1 MGVRLDQQEIDE
13 FLGNG
18 HTLILTTVDK
28 DGYPHST
35 PIWYVYTDGAIYTR
49 GRRRSQKTAN
59 IRRNPKVSCLVEEGE
74 RWRELKAVMIR
85 GRAEE
90 VTDPAEQERFQR
102 ANAEK
107 YDSFPRVPNEPS
119 QGDAVPLF
127 DAVYYLEDHARK
139 APRHLGQQEDR
150 AWRLGLA
157 ERGVQPV

>member
-35 PIWYVYTDGAIYTR
+35 PIWYVYMDDLIYTR

-59 IRRNPKVSCLVEEGE
+59 IRRNPKVSCVVEEGE

-107 YDSFPRVPNEPS
+107 YDSFRES
-119 QGDAVPLF
+119 QTNLPQSDAVHYSTPF
-127 DAVYYLEDHARK
+127 IIWKITPEKRPATWDNKKIA
-139 APRHLGQQEDR
+139 LG
-150 AWRLGLA
+150 G
-157 ERGVQPV
+157 G

>member
-13 FLGNG
+13 FLDNG

-35 PIWYVYTDGAIYTR
+35 PIWYVYMDGLIYTR

-59 IRRNPKVSCLVEEGE
+59 IRRNSKVGCVVEEGL

-107 YDSFPRVPNEPS
+107 YDSFRES
-119 QGDAVPLF
+119 QKDLPKATRSHYSTPFIIWKITPEKRLATWDNKKIAV
-127 DAVYYLEDHARK
+127 A
-139 APRHLGQQEDR
+139 G
-150 AWRLGLA
+150 G
-157 ERGVQPV
+157 